1 MSQYKAPIKDVRF
14 LLYDVLDWNRL
25 SSLPAFAEATP
36 DLIDAVL
43 EEGGRICSDVFFPLN
58 KIGDEHG
65 NIWTDRKVTTA
76 PGFKDAYHLYR
87 DGGWTGLSG
96 EPEYGGQG
104 LPQTVSAIMAEFISA
119 ANIAF
124 GLFPGLTQGA
134 INALRLHGTEEL
146 KNIYMPPMIA
156 GTWTGTMNLTEPQA
170 GTDLGL
176 LRTKADPNSDGSFS
190 ITGTK
195 IFISCGEHDMAENI
209 IHLVLARL
217 PDAPT
222 GVKGI
227 SLFVV
232 PKLMV
237 NADGSLGEHNKLFCG
252 SIEHKMG
259 INASPTCVMHYEGA
273 KGWLIGE
280 AHKGLK
286 AMFTMMNEARLLVGT
301 QGLGVAEVAQQHAF
315 AYARERL
322 QGRGLNGPVHPD
334 KPADPIMV
342 HPDVRNMLLRSKSLV
357 EGMRALLLD
366 TSMHVDLAHG
376 AATKDERETA
386 DEFVQLMTPI
396 VKAMGTDIGFEV
408 AHWAV
413 QVHGG
418 VGYCKD
424 YPVEQFL
431 RDARITQIYEGTNG
445 IQALDLV
452 GRKMA
457 MGYGRYLRRFFHPAQ
472 AFIDAN
478 QDNAALSELLFPWI
492 KAFGK
497 LQQATVLI
505 AQNSLKDKNE
515 AGAAAS
521 DYLKM
526 FGLVAIGF
534 YWLKMAKAAMNG
546 LEKDPSQKD
555 FYQAKIKTANYYMQ
569 RVLPEYESRFRALAS
584 GAKNLMDMTENELYA
599 A

>member
-14 LLYDVLDWNRL
+14 LLYDVLDWTRL
-25 SSLPAFAEATP
+25 TSLPAFAEATP

-43 EEGGRICSDVFFPLN
+43 EEGGRICADVFAPLN
-58 KIGDEHG
+58 KVGDEIG
-65 NIWTDRKVTTA
+65 NIWADRKVTTP
-76 PGFKDAYHLYR
+76 PGFKDAYNLYK
-87 DGGWTGLSG
+87 DGGWTGLSS
-96 EPEYGGQG
+96 EPEFGGQG
-104 LPQTVSAIMAEFISA
+104 LPQTLSAVMAEFISS

-134 INALRLHGTEEL
+134 INALRLHGTDEL
-146 KNIYMPPMIA
+146 KQKYMPPMIA

-176 LRTKADPNSDGSFS
+176 LRTRAEPQSDGSYK

-195 IFISCGEHDMAENI
+195 IFISCGEHDMVENI

-217 PDAPT
+217 PDAPA

-232 PKLMV
+232 PKIMV
-237 NADGSLGEHNKLFCG
+237 HDDGSLGEPNALFCG
-252 SIEHKMG
+252 SIEEKMG
-259 INASPTCVMHYEGA
+259 IHASPTCVMHYEGA
-273 KGWLIGE
+273 TGWLVGE
-280 AHKGLK
+280 ENRGLK

-301 QGLGVAEVAQQHAF
+301 QGLGVAEIANQAAF
-315 AYARERL
+315 SYARERL
-322 QGRGLNGPVHPD
+322 QGRGLNGPVYPE
-334 KPADPIMV
+334 KNADPIIV
-342 HPDVRNMLLRSKSLV
+342 HPDVRHMLMRSKTLV

-366 TSMHVDLAHG
+366 TSIAVDLSHG
-376 AATKDERETA
+376 AASAEEREQA
-386 DEFVQLMTPI
+386 DEWVQLMTPI
-396 VKAMGTDIGFEV
+396 VKAMGTDIGFEC

-418 VGYCKD
+418 VGYCRD
-424 YPVEQFL
+424 YPVEQYL

-445 IQALDLV
+445 VQALDLV

-457 MGYGRYLRRFFHPAQ
+457 HGYGRVMRRFFHPAQ
-472 AFIDAN
+472 QFIDDN
-478 QDNAALSELLFPWI
+478 QNDPALAEMLFPWI
-492 KAFGK
+492 KAYGK

-515 AGAAAS
+515 AGAASS

-526 FGLVAIGF
+526 FGLVVMGF
-534 YWLKMAKAAMNG
+534 YWLKMAKAAQAK
-546 LEKDPSQKD
+546 LQTSPSDKD
-555 FYQAKIKTANYYMQ
+555 FVQMKIKSANYFMQ
-569 RVLPEYESRFRALAS
+569 RVLPEYESRFRMIAS
-584 GAKNLMDMTENELYA
+584 GAKNVMDITEEELYA

>member
-1 MSQYKAPIKDVRF
+1 MSHYTAPVKDTRF

-43 EEGGRICSDVFFPLN
+43 EEGGRICADVFAPIN
-58 KIGDEHG
+58 KIGDEIG
-65 NIWTDRKVTTA
+65 SVWNDKKVTA
-76 PGFKDAYHLYR
+76 PPGFKDAYNLYR
-87 DGGWTGLSG
+87 DGGWTTLSA

-104 LPQTVSAIMAEFISA
+104 LPQTISAIMAEYISA
-119 ANIAF
+119 ANLAF

-134 INALRLHGTEEL
+134 INALRLHGSEEL
-146 KNIYMPPMIA
+146 KNTYMPNMIA
-156 GTWTGTMNLTEPQA
+156 GTWTGTMNLTEPHA

-176 LRTKADPNSDGSFS
+176 LRTKAEPLDDGSYS

-195 IFISCGEHDMAENI
+195 IFISCGEHDLAENI

-217 PDAPT
+217 PDAPA

-227 SLFVV
+227 SLFIA
-232 PKLMV
+232 PKYLV
-237 NADGSLGEHNKLFCG
+237 NEDGTLGEHNKLHCG
-252 SIEHKMG
+252 SIEEKMG
-259 INASPTCVMHYEGA
+259 IHASPTCVMHYEGA
-273 KGWLIGE
+273 KAWLVGE

-301 QGLGVAEVAQQHAF
+301 QGLGVAEVACQSAF
-315 AYARERL
+315 SYARERL
-322 QGRGLNGPVHPD
+322 QGRGLNGPVYPE
-334 KPADPIMV
+334 KNADPIIV
-342 HPDVRNMLLRSKSLV
+342 HPDVRHMLMRSKTLV
-357 EGMRALLLD
+357 ESMRALLLD
-366 TSMHVDLAHG
+366 TSFSVDLAHA
-376 AATKDERETA
+376 AATKEEREEA

-408 AHWAV
+408 AHLAV

-418 VGYCKD
+418 VGYCRD

-457 MGYGRYLRRFFHPAQ
+457 TGYGRVLRRFFHPAQ
-472 AFIDAN
+472 EFIDTHQNDAEFA
-478 QDNAALSELLFPWI
+478 DLLFPWV

-526 FGLVAIGF
+526 FGLVVLGF
-534 YWLKMAKAAMNG
+534 YWLKMAKAAQAK
-546 LEKDPSQKD
+546 LESNPSDKD
-555 FYQAKIKTANYYMQ
+555 FYQMKIKSAHYFIQ
-569 RVLPEYESRFRALAS
+569 RVLPEYESRFRMIAS
-584 GAKNLMDMTENELYA
+584 GAKNVMDITESELYA

>member
-1 MSQYKAPIKDVRF
+1 MSHYTAPIKDTRF

-43 EEGGRICSDVFFPLN
+43 EEGGRICADVFAPLN
-58 KIGDEHG
+58 KIGDEIG
-65 NIWTDRKVTTA
+65 STWADRKVTA
-76 PGFKDAYHLYR
+76 PPGFKDAYNLYR
-87 DGGWTGLSG
+87 DGGWTTLSA
-96 EPEYGGQG
+96 ETEYGGQG
-104 LPQTVSAIMAEFISA
+104 LPQTISAIMAEYISS
-119 ANIAF
+119 ANLAF

-134 INALRLHGTEEL
+134 INALRLHGTDEL

-176 LRTKADPNSDGSFS
+176 LRTKAEPNGDGSYS

-195 IFISCGEHDMAENI
+195 IFISCGDHDLAENI
-209 IHLVLARL
+209 IHLVLARM
-217 PDAPT
+217 PDAPP

-227 SLFVV
+227 SLFIA
-232 PKLMV
+232 PKFMV
-237 NADGSLGEHNKLFCG
+237 NADGSLGEQNKLFCG
-252 SIEHKMG
+252 SIEEKMG
-259 INASPTCVMHYEGA
+259 IHASPTCVMHYEGA
-273 KGWLIGE
+273 KAWLVGE
-280 AHKGLK
+280 PHKGLK

-301 QGLGVAEVAQQHAF
+301 QGLGVAEVACQSAF
-315 AYARERL
+315 SYARDRL
-322 QGRGLNGPVHPD
+322 QGRGLNGPVYPE
-334 KPADPIMV
+334 KNADPIIV

-366 TSMHVDLAHG
+366 TSFAVDLTHG
-376 AATKDERETA
+376 AATADERQEA

-418 VGYCKD
+418 VGYCRD

-457 MGYGRYLRRFFHPAQ
+457 TGYGRVLRRFFHPAQ
-472 AFIDAN
+472 KFIDEN
-478 QDNAALSELLFPWI
+478 QNDAGLAELLFPWI

-526 FGLVAIGF
+526 FGLVVLGF
-534 YWLKMAKAAMNG
+534 YWLKMAKAAKAK
-546 LEKDPSQKD
+546 LESDPANKD
-555 FYQAKIKTANYYMQ
+555 FYQMKIKTANYFMQ
-569 RVLPEYESRFRALAS
+569 RVLPEYESRFRMLAS
-584 GAKNLMDMTENELYA
+584 GAKNLMDISEAELYA

>member
-14 LLYDVLDWNRL
+14 LLNDVLNWSRL
-25 SSLPAFAEATP
+25 TSLPSFAEATP

-43 EEGGRICSDVFFPLN
+43 EEGGRICADVFAPLN
-58 KIGDEHG
+58 KIGDEVG
-65 NIWTDRKVTTA
+65 SVWADRKVTTP
-76 PGFKDAYHLYR
+76 PGFKDAYHLYK
-87 DGGWTGLSG
+87 DGGWTGLSS
-96 EPEYGGQG
+96 EVEFGGQG
-104 LPQTVSAIMAEFISA
+104 LPQTLSAVMAEFISS

-134 INALRLHGTEEL
+134 INALRLHGTDEL
-146 KNIYMPPMIA
+146 KQKYMPPMIA

-176 LRTKADPNSDGSFS
+176 LRTRAEPQEDGSYK

-195 IFISCGEHDMAENI
+195 IFISCGEHDMVENI

-217 PDAPT
+217 PDAPP

-232 PKLMV
+232 PKIMV
-237 NADGSLGEHNKLFCG
+237 NDDGSLGEENKLFCG
-252 SIEHKMG
+252 SIEEKMG
-259 INASPTCVMHYEGA
+259 IHASPTCVMHYEGA
-273 KGWLIGE
+273 TGWLVGE
-280 AHKGLK
+280 ANRGLK

-301 QGLGVAEVAQQHAF
+301 QGLGVAEVANQAAF
-315 AYARERL
+315 SYARERL
-322 QGRGLNGPVHPD
+322 QGRGLNGPVYPE
-334 KPADPIMV
+334 KSADPIIV
-342 HPDVRNMLLRSKSLV
+342 HPDVRHMLMRSKTLV
-357 EGMRALLLD
+357 ESMRALLLD
-366 TSMHVDLAHG
+366 TSMSVDLAHG
-376 AATKDERETA
+376 AATAEEREMA
-386 DEFVQLMTPI
+386 DEWVQLMTPI
-396 VKAMGTDIGFEV
+396 VKAMGTDIGFEC

-418 VGYCKD
+418 VGFCRD
-424 YPVEQFL
+424 YPVEQYM

-445 IQALDLV
+445 VQALDLV

-457 MGYGRYLRRFFHPAQ
+457 HGYGRVMRRFFHPAQ
-472 AFIDAN
+472 AFIDAH
-478 QDNAALSELLFPWI
+478 QDDASLAEMLFPWI

-515 AGAAAS
+515 AGAASS

-526 FGLVAIGF
+526 FGLVVLGF
-534 YWLKMAKAAMNG
+534 YWLKMAKAAKAKLDTNPPDK
-546 LEKDPSQKD
+546 E
-555 FYQAKIKTANYYMQ
+555 FYQMKLKSANYFMQ
-569 RVLPEYESRFRALAS
+569 RVLPEYESRFRMIAS
-584 GAKNLMDMTENELYA
+584 GAKNVMDISEEELYA